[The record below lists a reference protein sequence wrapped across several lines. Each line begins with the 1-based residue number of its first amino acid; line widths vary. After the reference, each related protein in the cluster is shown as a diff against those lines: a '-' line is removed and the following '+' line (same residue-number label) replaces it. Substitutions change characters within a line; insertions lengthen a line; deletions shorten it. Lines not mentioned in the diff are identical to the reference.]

1 MIQRL
6 SSVQWL
12 EFHITTLPASDIA
25 ASELCS
31 SSKTRGTT
39 QQQSSQTY
47 VAAYANCAPS
57 WRAEGGY
64 LNAAPKLAIA
74 IVWHMCGTSTGT
86 HNNAKA
92 RIKRPMQRPT
102 GEQDTRDRQ
111 NSGYCDGQLEVERRI
126 REDQSNADSMPRPP
140 IRAQVTPG

>member
-1 MIQRL
+1 MNVCYI
-6 SSVQWL
+6 
-12 EFHITTLPASDIA
+12 D
-25 ASELCS
+25 
-31 SSKTRGTT
+31 
-39 QQQSSQTY
+39 
-47 VAAYANCAPS
+47 
-57 WRAEGGY
+57 
-64 LNAAPKLAIA
+64 
-74 IVWHMCGTSTGT
+74 GT
-86 HNNAKA
+86 HNKAKA